1 MNKFLMG
8 LCTAVSEGLQKA
20 LENKE
25 NKERE
30 IPEGLDKLYK
40 DIDFGFELYITGHDD
55 SPVVGN
61 GLFYEVPHNSCS
73 EMIAITKY
81 AGDVGDD
88 EQKKRIDMSRYKD
101 STDIFDLLIAN
112 ISEEYFYGG
121 LDVYDM
127 PAIETKVIN
136 GYEMTKFE
144 GTVTFYADEEQDGE
158 VCPAVAYGIKAKS
171 TPVLVCCVDC
181 SDNKDR
187 HAYWVNKID
196 DVVSTFKEND

>member
-1 MNKFLMG
+1 MNKFLKG

-20 LENKE
+20 YES
-25 NKERE
+25 KERE

-81 AGDVGDD
+81 AGDVEDH
-88 EQKKRIDMSRYKD
+88 EQKERIDMSRYKD
-101 STDIFDLLIAN
+101 STDIFELLFVN

-121 LDVYDM
+121 LVFM
-127 PAIETKVIN
+127 ICRP
-136 GYEMTKFE
+136 
-144 GTVTFYADEEQDGE
+144 
-158 VCPAVAYGIKAKS
+158 
-171 TPVLVCCVDC
+171 
-181 SDNKDR
+181 
-187 HAYWVNKID
+187 
-196 DVVSTFKEND
+196 